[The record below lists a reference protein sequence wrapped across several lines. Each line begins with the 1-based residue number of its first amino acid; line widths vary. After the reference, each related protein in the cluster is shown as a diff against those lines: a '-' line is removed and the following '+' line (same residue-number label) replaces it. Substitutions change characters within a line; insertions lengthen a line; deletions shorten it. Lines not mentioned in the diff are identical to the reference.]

1 MVETAEGARRRELD
15 SVGRFYKRRWQRW
28 LIFVVEGAR
37 RVYPVGQQRAAC
49 KRLNIEHENFRGTKS
64 GGAVSKVAVGGF
76 EALRQTLPVRRRT
89 LVSFGEPIAL
99 RMEAELERAADS
111 AASAD
116 DRFEG
121 SAQAQFLERLRSGD
135 ALAFSRLV
143 EERYGDIYALLYR
156 LTEDAEEARDLTQE
170 TFLQAFRNIAGFR
183 GEADLRTWL
192 YRIAVNQARNRWRWW
207 KRRRRDKTVSL
218 DAPIGDENGAPLSA
232 GLANEDVADPEQQAL
247 ARERERALLS
257 ALSTLSRPYREVI
270 VLRDIEGLS
279 YEEVAQALDMNIGT
293 VKSRLSRGRDE
304 LRRRLEGSL

>member
-1 MVETAEGARRRELD
+1 
-15 SVGRFYKRRWQRW
+15 
-28 LIFVVEGAR
+28 
-37 RVYPVGQQRAAC
+37 
-49 KRLNIEHENFRGTKS
+49 
-64 GGAVSKVAVGGF
+64 
-76 EALRQTLPVRRRT
+76 
-89 LVSFGEPIAL
+89 VSFGEPIAL
-99 RMEAELERAADS
+99 RMEAELERAADV
-111 AASAD
+111 AASGD

-121 SAQAQFLERLRSGD
+121 GAQAQFLERLRGGD
-135 ALAFSRLV
+135 VLAFNRLV
-143 EERYGDIYALLYR
+143 EERHGDIYALLCR
-156 LTEDAEEARDLTQE
+156 LTDDPEDARDLTQE

-218 DAPIGDENGAPLSA
+218 DAPANEEGGPTLAA
-232 GLANEDVADPEQQAL
+232 GLRAETSGDPEEQAL
-247 ARERERALLS
+247 ARERERALLA

-279 YEEVAQALDMNIGT
+279 YEEVAQALDMNLGT